1 MTTKK
6 SNGGCKLKTP
16 YGDLIVNEKGEVF
29 QNGKQLT
36 QGDELYDSDTD
47 LSVCI
52 EPFVYV
58 HDKRSIHQKRV
69 AMDDLVE
76 AANYVQGTKAG
87 KKDPAILHKDHD
99 RNNYESSN
107 LEWVEKGSP
116 EYASYRKDEIAQIKK
131 RNAELNPN
139 KSFPDFM
146 QPKP

>member
-1 MTTKK
+1 MTIKK
-6 SNGGCKLKTP
+6 NNGGCKLKTP
-16 YGDLIVNEKGEVF
+16 YGDLIVNDKGEVY

-36 QGDELYDSDTD
+36 QSDEMYDSDTD
-47 LSVCI
+47 LFVCI
-52 EPFVYV
+52 NPHVSV
-58 HDKRSIHQKRV
+58 DDKRSIYHKRV
-69 AMDDLVE
+69 HMDDLVE

-87 KKDPAILHKDHD
+87 KTDPAILHKDHD

-116 EYASYRKDEIAQIKK
+116 EYAAYRKDEIEQIKK

-139 KSFPDFM
+139 KTFPNFM